1 MRRRE
6 RVVVGDSRVR
16 KTDSA
21 LSKGDDLV
29 LFKSK
34 NIGYHRHVGNNNGS
48 WQGRIYFSTN
58 N

>member
-1 MRRRE
+1 M
-6 RVVVGDSRVR
+6 GDSRVR